1 MQGSSVEHIKLALE
15 KGVRREATKIED
27 LNSSE
32 VEVGTDASSFDT
44 GAARARGAF
53 SCGGVGA

>member
-1 MQGSSVEHIKLALE
+1 MEE
-15 KGVRREATKIED
+15 GVRGEATKIED

-32 VEVGTDASSFDT
+32 VETITDASSFDT
-44 GAARARGAF
+44 GASGARGAF

>member
-1 MQGSSVEHIKLALE
+1 MEE
-15 KGVRREATKIED
+15 GVRGEATKIED

-32 VEVGTDASSFDT
+32 VEVGTDASSFDIGT
-44 GAARARGAF
+44 GGARGAF